1 MNANQSEAKRK
12 SVRKYA
18 AVSETEASLQA
29 VLENTSD
36 GIFMVDVL
44 PVDLGADPVDFR
56 LVAANSAYM
65 RIMSLNTKNVSG
77 LRIQDSL
84 PEGWARATNLSLG
97 CCAKQGES
105 ISYEATFELGGQ
117 SRTLLTTLS
126 PVWRNDGTISQIVGV
141 CQDVTERRRVLK
153 EARLLQTLTLAI
165 AESQNFHAALGV
177 ALRKICEVAGWDYG
191 EGWVPD
197 PTRDRL
203 ERSPAW
209 YGASK
214 YRQFRRLS
222 EELTFP
228 LETGVFGQVWS
239 LHSTEWA
246 PDVSPGDK
254 SLLRVEEAIARGFK
268 AGLSMP
274 LLAGGEVLAVLVFF
288 MAAPSGAD
296 RRLIEVISAI
306 TVQLGVVMHHKKYR
320 HLFENALTGMFQTS
334 PEGRYLTVNPMLA
347 RIYGYDS
354 PEEMM
359 AMLTDIDR
367 DLYVDIKSRA
377 DFQNLVRERDS
388 VCGFETRVYRKDGS
402 IIWISERAR
411 AVRDPNGRIV
421 GYEGTVED
429 ITQRKQA
436 ELDLYQRDRLLQG
449 TAEAM
454 QHLLT
459 NNNHSEAI
467 EKALAILG
475 QTTEVDR
482 ICLYENHLHPQIGE
496 LALSLRSEWVS
507 TLVEPKLSKPHW
519 QNLTY
524 QSFGASRWYELLSA
538 GNSIR
543 GLTRESPTVERQL
556 LEKEGIVS
564 FLIVPI
570 LVSDQFW
577 GCVGFEDCQG
587 DRQWSESEISILLAI
602 AASIGGA
609 IQQQKTEEMIQY
621 RASHDLLTGLP
632 NRLLFDEHLEVAL
645 ARAKR
650 STEMLAVCFVD
661 LDRFK
666 IVNDTLGHRVGDQL
680 LQRASERLKG
690 CLSKGDILARWGGDE
705 FILLLPQISSAEDAG
720 MVAKRL
726 LLALQSNFD
735 IEGHEISITASV
747 GIAIYPTD
755 GTTAETLMKNADTA
769 LYRAK
774 DAGRNNYQIH
784 YRNPHSPTASQ
795 ELLLGNN
802 LYLALEREEF
812 VLYYQPIVR
821 IDTGEIVQIESLVR
835 WQHPELGL
843 LLPQQFLPYA
853 EENGS
858 IIPIGRWV
866 LQTAC
871 RQNKAWQ
878 DAGYTFA
885 VTANISKRELQ
896 QPDLVSWI
904 ARILNETGLEP
915 RLLELEITEKT
926 AMEDVN
932 FTQAIL
938 SEFDRMGVA
947 IAIDDFGTA
956 YGSLNSLQKFPI
968 HTLKLPKTMV
978 QSLTPHS
985 YESATIAALVAFGKQ
1000 RHLRVVAKGVETEA
1014 RQGLLRG
1021 LHCQQMQG
1029 NLFSPPLSPADVTYL
1044 LENTAFKQEARIA

>member
-1 MNANQSEAKRK
+1 MNANQSDANRK
-12 SVRKYA
+12 SGDRA
-18 AVSETEASLQA
+18 ATGSETEASLQA
-29 VLENTSD
+29 VLEHTSD
-36 GIFMVDVL
+36 GIFMVDVP
-44 PVDLGADPVDFR
+44 PVDIGVDPIDFL
-56 LVAANSAYM
+56 LVAANSAYIRM
-65 RIMSLNTKNVSG
+65 LSLNPKNVSG
-77 LRIQDSL
+77 LRIQDAL
-84 PEGWARATNLSLG
+84 PEGWAKATNLSLG
-97 CCAKQGES
+97 CCVKQGES
-105 ISYEATFELGGQ
+105 ISYEASFELEGQ

-191 EGWVPD
+191 EAWVPD
-197 PTRDRL
+197 PARDRL

-209 YGASK
+209 YGSGK
-214 YRQFRRLS
+214 YREFRRLS

-228 LETGVFGQVWS
+228 LETGIFGQVWS

-246 PDVSPGDK
+246 PDVSPADK
-254 SLLRVEEAIARGFK
+254 SLLRVGEAIARGFK

-288 MAAPSGAD
+288 MAAPSAAD
-296 RRLIEVISAI
+296 RRLIEVVSAI
-306 TVQLGVVMHHKKYR
+306 TVQLGVVLHHKKYR
-320 HLFENALTGMFQTS
+320 HLFENAVTGMFQTT
-334 PEGRYLTVNPMLA
+334 PEGRYVTVNPMLA

-359 AMLTDIDR
+359 AMLTDIER
-367 DLYVDIKSRA
+367 DLYVDSNSRA
-377 DFQNLVRERDS
+377 EFQRLIRERDS
-388 VCGFETRVYRKDGS
+388 VCGFEARVYRKDGS
-402 IIWISERAR
+402 IIWISETAR
-411 AVRDPNGRIV
+411 ALRDPNGRIV

-436 ELDLYQRDRLLQG
+436 ELDLHQRDRLLQG

-454 QHLLT
+454 HHLLT

-467 EKALAILG
+467 DKALAILG
-475 QTTEVDR
+475 QTTAVDR
-482 ICLYENHLHPQIGE
+482 VCLYENHLHPQIGE

-507 TLVEPKLSKPHW
+507 ALVEPKLSKPHW

-524 QSFGASRWYELLSA
+524 QSLGASQCYDLLST

-543 GLTRESPTVERQL
+543 GLTRESPAVKRQL
-556 LEKEGIVS
+556 LEREGIVS

-577 GCVGFEDCQG
+577 GCVGFEDCHG

-609 IQQQKTEEMIQY
+609 IQQQRTEEMIQY

-632 NRLLFDEHLEVAL
+632 NRLLFDEHLEIAL
-645 ARAKR
+645 ARAAR
-650 STEMLAVCFVD
+650 SGEMLAVCFVD

-666 IVNDTLGHRVGDQL
+666 IVNDTLGHGVGDQL
-680 LQRASERLKG
+680 LQRISERLKG
-690 CLSKGDILARWGGDE
+690 CLRKGDIVARWGGDE
-705 FILLLPQISSAEDAG
+705 FILLLPQIRSAEDATQ
-720 MVAKRL
+720 VAQRL
-726 LLALQSNFD
+726 LLALQPTFD
-735 IEGHEISITASV
+735 LEGHEVSITTSV
-747 GIAIYPTD
+747 GIALYPTD
-755 GTTAETLMKNADTA
+755 GTTAETLMKHADMA
-769 LYRAK
+769 LYQAK
-774 DAGRNNYQIH
+774 DAGRNNYQLY
-784 YRNPHSPTASQ
+784 YRATPSAAS
-795 ELLLGNN
+795 EDLVLGNS
-802 LYLALEREEF
+802 LYRALELDEF

-821 IDTGEIVQIESLVR
+821 IDTGEIVRVESLVR

-843 LLPQQFLPYA
+843 LLPQQFLPHA

-858 IIPIGRWV
+858 IVPIGRWV

-878 DAGYTFA
+878 EAGYRFA
-885 VTANISKRELQ
+885 VTANLSKRELQ
-896 QPDLVSWI
+896 QPDLVPWI

-915 RLLELEITEKT
+915 RLLELEITETT
-926 AMEDVN
+926 AMQDVD
-932 FTQAIL
+932 FTRAIL
-938 SEFDRMGVA
+938 TEFDRMGVA
-947 IAIDDFGTA
+947 IALDDFGSA
-956 YGSLNSLQKFPI
+956 YGSLNSLQQFPI
-968 HTLKLPKTMV
+968 HTLKLARTLV
-978 QSLTPHS
+978 ESLVPHS
-985 YESATIAALVAFGKQ
+985 YESATIAALVAFSKQ
-1000 RHLRVVAKGVETEA
+1000 RHLSLVAKGVETEA
-1014 RQGLLRG
+1014 RQSLLRA

-1029 NLFSPPLSPADVTYL
+1029 NLFSPPLSHADLTCL